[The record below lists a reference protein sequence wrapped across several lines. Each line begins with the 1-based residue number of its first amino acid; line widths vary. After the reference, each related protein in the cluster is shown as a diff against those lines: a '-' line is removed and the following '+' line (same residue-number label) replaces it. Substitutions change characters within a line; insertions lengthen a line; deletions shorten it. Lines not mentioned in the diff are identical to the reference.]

1 MSLSEQQLYAI
12 SVTER
17 VCSAIS
23 LMGTAIIVISFLGS
37 SSFRKPI
44 NRLVFYASWGNMM
57 TNVATLISQSG
68 LSSGTDSFPCQLQA
82 FLIQW
87 SVAGSVSII
96 VLRSNCFRRRFMPA
110 DALWIFSMACNV
122 YLTFFHKYNSEKL
135 RRLEWKYVL
144 FCYGLPFMPSFA
156 YFFIHSKEKG
166 KVYGAAIVSMP
177 LYTRFKLTG

>member
-1 MSLSEQQLYAI
+1 MSLSGQQLLAI

-17 VCSAIS
+17 ACSAVS
-23 LMGTAIIVISFLGS
+23 LMGTAIIVTSFLYS

-68 LSSGTDSFPCQLQA
+68 LNAGTHSFPCQLQA

-87 SVAGSVSII
+87 SVHPSASII
-96 VLRSNCFRRRFMPA
+96 SLNPNRFLHRFMPA

-122 YLTFFHKYNSEKL
+122 YLTFFHKYNSDQL

-144 FCYGLPFMPSFA
+144 SCYGLPFIPSFA
-156 YFFIHSKEKG
+156 YFFVNTNERG
-166 KVYGAAIVSMP
+166 RVYGAAIVSGP
-177 LYTRFKLTG
+177 LWC